1 MTILM
6 PEGSEWDQPV
16 QMDNDPFTYW
26 LDHEVQM
33 VRLREQRG
41 WTPEEIADVRQD
53 VDMSL
58 MEWHTSLIL
67 AARLT
72 GITSP
77 LLFGWGDIDYVS
89 TTEEKTVPSNNPLRL
104 EVDSLNAQLT
114 ASKEKVA
121 ELRKRLKYTLWGRL
135 VTDVVMVTFI
145 VLYFTKR

>member
-16 QMDNDPFTYW
+16 VMKDDPFTYFVENERSIQK
-26 LDHEVQM
+26 LADDGMPQHCI
-33 VRLREQRG
+33 RE
-41 WTPEEIADVRQD
+41 IRQD
-53 VDMSL
+53 TDDQL
-58 MEWHTSLIL
+58 IDWHRALVEV
-67 AARLT
+67 ARRT

-77 LLFGWGDIDYVS
+77 KLFGWGDIDFVS
-89 TTEEKTVPSNNPLRL
+89 TTEEQTVPSNNPLRL

-135 VTDVVMVTFI
+135 ATDVVMVTFI